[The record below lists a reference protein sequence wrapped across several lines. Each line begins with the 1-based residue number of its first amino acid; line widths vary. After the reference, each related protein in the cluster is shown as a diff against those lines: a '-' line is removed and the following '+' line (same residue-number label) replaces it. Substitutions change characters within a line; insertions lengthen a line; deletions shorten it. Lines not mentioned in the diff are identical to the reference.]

1 MELVVDYRAPVVYSR
16 AFLVNIN
23 HDNTNTMVSKITHE
37 ILKEKGFSQDEYG
50 NWLRDVSPDTDL
62 HLTEGID
69 NSYYPSIHQAPEM
82 GHQDWQMVALP
93 FIETTQQLDN
103 LLSVLEQ

>member
-1 MELVVDYRAPVVYSR
+1 MANYATLVDYSR

-23 HDNTNTMVSKITHE
+23 LIHNTKMASKITHE

>member
-1 MELVVDYRAPVVYSR
+1 VGYTTPLACSR
-16 AFLVNIN
+16 ALLDFPNY
-23 HDNTNTMVSKITHE
+23 HNTNTMVSKITHE
-37 ILKEKGFSQDEYG
+37 ILKEKGFAQDEYG

-93 FIETTQQLDN
+93 YIETVQQLNN
-103 LLSVLEQ
+103 LLSVLEQQ